1 MKFWIRLFVGLVFL
15 ALIAWLAIPV
25 PALKAPRP
33 EWKVVGEA
41 DNAWPEYHEL
51 ALEARKAE
59 TFPDD
64 VLPAPGKNAQVDS
77 VRPAF
82 GRLIKAAARSGS
94 QRFEEPPSVNSTDLM
109 YVYKDEKTLV
119 RLALAESRRLAGEG
133 QLKPA
138 LELALACYE
147 MGADLSE
154 PGADLTPTLV
164 GAQIRRRAS
173 LVLFELLQ
181 EPALTEAQARAV
193 LAVVE
198 SCNQRI
204 PLPGQAVAWDRE
216 AVARGLE
223 ETLEQDAPPLPGL
236 KARLQNSVQHR
247 MAAQQ
252 KLLVE
257 AMETW
262 DPVKVQQAQ
271 EEAEKL
277 RTGGLLMR
285 NAVPE
290 MKISLRNSLR
300 QIYLD
305 RVNGSA
311 LECLAAVAVYAC
323 QHKRLPARLEEALA
337 APPTDPRTGKPP
349 GYKVE
354 GAQVLLWYPGP
365 DGADDQG
372 QKAVNFDQ
380 PDQDAGADVIYRFK
394 PR

>member
-1 MKFWIRLFVGLVFL
+1 MKFWIRLIVGLVFL

-33 EWKVVGEA
+33 EWKVVSDA
-41 DNAWPEYHEL
+41 DNAWLEYHEL
-51 ALEARKAE
+51 GKEARKAE

-82 GRLIKAAARSGS
+82 DRLVKAAARSGS
-94 QRFEEPPSVNSTDLM
+94 QRFEEPPSVRSTDLM

-119 RLALAESRRLAGEG
+119 RLALAESRRLAGAG
-133 QLKPA
+133 QLKQA
-138 LELALACYE
+138 LELSLACYE

-181 EPALTEAQARAV
+181 EPALTQAQARAA

-198 SCNQRI
+198 RCNQRI
-204 PLPGQAVAWDRE
+204 PSPGEAVAWDRE

-223 ETLEQDAPPLPGL
+223 DTLEDDAPPLPGL
-236 KARLQNSVQHR
+236 KARLQNSVQQR
-247 MAAQQ
+247 VAAQQ

-257 AMETW
+257 AMQTW
-262 DPVKVQQAQ
+262 DPALVQQAQ
-271 EEAEKL
+271 EQAEKL

-285 NAVPE
+285 DAVPE
-290 MKISLRNSLR
+290 MKISLSNSLR
-300 QIYLD
+300 QMYLD
-305 RVNGSA
+305 RVNALA
-311 LECLAAVAVYAC
+311 LECLAAVAAYAR
-323 QHKRLPARLEEALA
+323 QHKRLPARLEDALA
-337 APPTDPRTGKPP
+337 KPPVDPRTGKAP
-349 GYKVE
+349 GYRVE
-354 GAQVLLWYPGP
+354 GREAVLWYPGP
-365 DGADDQG
+365 DGRDDQG
-372 QKAVNFDQ
+372 KKVVSFDQ
-380 PDQDAGADVIYRFK
+380 RDQDDGADVVYRYQL
-394 PR
+394 R

>member
-1 MKFWIRLFVGLVFL
+1 MT
-15 ALIAWLAIPV
+15 
-25 PALKAPRP
+25 KATVHFEGNNVKQLMLPRP
-33 EWKVVGEA
+33 EWKVVNEA

-51 ALEARKAE
+51 GQEARKAE

-64 VLPAPGKNAQVDS
+64 VLPAPGKNPQVDA

-82 GRLIKAAARSGS
+82 DRLVKAAARSGS
-94 QRFEEPPSVNSTDLM
+94 QRFEEPPSVGSTDLM

-119 RLALAESRRLAGEG
+119 RLALAESRRLAGAG
-133 QLKPA
+133 QLKQA
-138 LELALACYE
+138 LELSLACYE

-204 PLPGQAVAWDRE
+204 PAPGQAVAWDRE

-236 KARLQNSVQHR
+236 KARLQSSVQQR

-257 AMETW
+257 AMQTW
-262 DPVKVQQAQ
+262 DPAQVQLAQAQ
-271 EEAEKL
+271 AEKL

-285 NAVPE
+285 DAVPE
-290 MKISLRNSLR
+290 MKISLSNSLR
-300 QIYLD
+300 QLYLD
-305 RVNGSA
+305 RVNASA
-311 LECLAAVAVYAC
+311 LECLAALAAYAR
-323 QHKRLPARLEEALA
+323 QHKRLPARLEEALPK
-337 APPTDPRTGKPP
+337 PPVDPRTGKAP
-349 GYKVE
+349 GYRVE
-354 GAQVLLWYPGP
+354 GREAILWYPGP
-365 DGADDQG
+365 DGQDEQG
-372 QKAVNFDQ
+372 KKAVNFEQ
-380 PDQDAGADVIYRFK
+380 RDQDEGADVIYRFQL
-394 PR
+394 R